1 MAKKISDS
9 SRPLALHL
17 WAKAWCQP
25 SCPQCGVA
33 PQTAHSTH
41 ALLSCPHYCSAL
53 PTEDFLNVPQQLDVK
68 QHFQPLLPTSY
79 LGF

>member
-1 MAKKISDS
+1 MEKKISDS

-41 ALLSCPHYCSAL
+41 ALLSCPHYCSTL
-53 PTEDFLNVPQQLDVK
+53 PREDFLNVLQRLDVK
-68 QHFQPLLPTSY
+68 QHFQPLLPTSC